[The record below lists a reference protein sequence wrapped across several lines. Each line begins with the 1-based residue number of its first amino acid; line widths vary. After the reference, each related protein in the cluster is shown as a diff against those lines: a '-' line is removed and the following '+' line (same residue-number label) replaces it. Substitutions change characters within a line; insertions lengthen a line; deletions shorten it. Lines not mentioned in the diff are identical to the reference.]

1 MGLICSV
8 PPPSDFA
15 YRSGKSVYFFTCTY
29 SFWLKYSFW
38 PSSRRQR
45 PFKKKGLHHPSPETE
60 KREQKEPGAER
71 HASRPGNVQGA
82 V

>member
-1 MGLICSV
+1 M
-8 PPPSDFA
+8 
-15 YRSGKSVYFFTCTY
+15 
-29 SFWLKYSFW
+29 
-38 PSSRRQR
+38 
-45 PFKKKGLHHPSPETE
+45 KGLHHPSPETE